1 MAYFP
6 LFVDLKDKKV
16 IVIGGG
22 RVAYR
27 KIIKLLPF
35 EAYITVIAPN
45 ICKEI
50 TDLLN
55 RNSNLAIKNKFFEPD
70 DIKNAFLVISAT
82 NNSAINKQVAQICNA
97 LKIPINSVDDIE
109 NCSFLFP
116 ALIKKES
123 LVIGCSTSAK
133 APDIAA
139 FIKNSI
145 EQNLPQNIG
154 AVIEIFG
161 VLREELK
168 NMVMEQ
174 KARAEIIHKLMEY
187 SQNKDFQINYNELQ
201 NIMQKLINEV
211 ETKQLIK

>member
-6 LFVDLKDKKV
+6 LFIDLKDKNV
-16 IVIGGG
+16 IIIGGG

-27 KIIKLLPF
+27 KVVKLLPF
-35 EAYITVIAPN
+35 EPFITVIAPN
-45 ICKEI
+45 VCTEI
-50 TDLLN
+50 TDLSN
-55 RNSNLAIKNKFFEPD
+55 GNSNLVIKNKIFEPD
-70 DIKNAFLVISAT
+70 DIRNAFLVISAT
-82 NNSAINKQVAQICNA
+82 NDNSINQQVAKICKA

-123 LVIGCSTSAK
+123 LVIGCSTSGK
-133 APDIAA
+133 APDTAA

-154 AVIEIFG
+154 AVVEILG
-161 VLREELK
+161 VLRDELK
-168 NMVMEQ
+168 NKVSEQ
-174 KARAEIIHKLMEY
+174 KVRAEIIHKLMEY

-201 NIMQKLINEV
+201 NIMQKLIAEV
-211 ETKQLIK
+211 DTKQLIK